1 MTTAIEVENLSAVH
15 RLSIPLPEGGGV
27 VVLRGGH
34 GVGKSNTLKA
44 VDALASGRNADK
56 LQVRDGAA
64 RGEISGCGV
73 RLTVGKRTNRSGE
86 LEVSSIEGR
95 LSVAE
100 LVDPGLV
107 DEGKADAKRIKALA
121 QLAGVEADPKL
132 FHELFD
138 SPEEFDAVISAD
150 QLKTDDILL
159 LADRI
164 KRAIDA
170 EARKVEGLAN
180 TERAHAAA
188 CAEAASGIDM
198 DAVADA
204 DTLQSRLETAIRRE
218 QELQTKRREALA
230 RNKGIEE
237 ARAQLETAKQSDA
250 GTCLEECRINEA
262 RARGEVA
269 GTSAVVERL
278 EKELAAASAQ
288 LKLDQS
294 HYAKTQSELASA
306 EQQALTVA
314 AWEKTLAE
322 AGAAAVPPTQDEID
336 DASIAVMSAR
346 KACDAGAVIRQA
358 RIKLVK
364 KEDHLK
370 AAAVHEK
377 RAESLRGA
385 AGNVDSVLS
394 NQIAKLGCA
403 LKVEKGRLVTKTDR
417 STSELY
423 SELSEGERYDIAI
436 DIAVDA
442 VGPKGLLT
450 LPQTAWEGLNKKTK
464 AGVANRCRLRGAT
477 LLTAEVTDDDILSAE
492 VYDPERIINSTAEL
506 VTA

>member
-1 MTTAIEVENLSAVH
+1 MTTAIEVENLAAVH

-44 VDALASGRNADK
+44 VDALASGRGSEK

-73 RLTVGKRTNRSGE
+73 RLTVGKRTSRSGE

-107 DEGKADAKRIKALA
+107 DDGKADAKRIKALV

-132 FHELFD
+132 FHELFG
-138 SPEEFDAVISAD
+138 SPEEFEAVISAD

-230 RNKGIEE
+230 QNKRVDDARAALGEANKTQAGKALESWKKEE
-237 ARAQLETAKQSDA
+237 ANWAA
-250 GTCLEECRINEA
+250 
-262 RARGEVA
+262 
-269 GTSAVVERL
+269 AVDEDVVNVDRL
-278 EKELAAASAQ
+278 ENELSYARQKLVASRKELSNAR
-288 LKLDQS
+288 
-294 HYAKTQSELASA
+294 TQLASA
-306 EQQALTVA
+306 ERNAETIA
-314 AWEKTLAE
+314 AYERTLADVGE
-322 AGAAAVPPTQDEID
+322 AVTPPAQEEID

-346 KACDAGAVIRQA
+346 KAVENGAVIRAA
-358 RIKLVK
+358 RLKLVK
-364 KEDHLK
+364 KDDHIK
-370 AAAVHEK
+370 AAIAHEK

-403 LKVEKGRLVTKTDR
+403 LKVEKGRLVTATDR
-417 STSELY
+417 GVSELY
-423 SELSEGERYDIAI
+423 SELSEGERWRIALDIAI
-436 DIAVDA
+436 DA
-442 VGPKGLLT
+442 VGDRGLLT
-450 LPQTAWEGLNKKTK
+450 VPQVCWEGLNSRSRD
-464 AGVANRCRLRGAT
+464 AIAEHVRSRGAT
-477 LLTAEVTDDDILSAE
+477 LITAEVTDDDNLSAE
-492 VYDPERIINSTAEL
+492 VYEP
-506 VTA
+506 